1 MAKKKSKR
9 NQKKGLDQRDYM
21 VYGIYA
27 LLVIFVGFSLFV
39 GKGNK
44 AEKIKVE
51 TTKKALEKEKST
63 IKKNSKKLEK
73 DLKTWRAR
81 RDESKSKL
89 SKEQNEYN
97 FVVGTSLEYAKKTKL
112 LMAIWE
118 SIDKVRNLGIA
129 SVTVAKNEVDITM
142 HAQSDVYL
150 TEFMSELNRRKDII
164 ETIQIIE
171 SRIEVV
177 DKKEGKEVLLGV
189 LKIIAKRPKAKT
201 PEEQQE
207 IENFEETKTLEEVGE
222 KPKTPK
228 RSNKTKRSKA
238 TTSKKKRG

>member
-1 MAKKKSKR
+1 MAKKRAKK

-21 VYGIYA
+21 VYGVYV
-27 LLVIFVGFSLFV
+27 LLLFFVGFSLFV

-44 AEKIKVE
+44 SEKAKVE
-51 TTKKALEKEKST
+51 KTKKTLEKEKSK

-73 DLKTWRAR
+73 ELKTWRAR

-164 ETIQIIE
+164 ETIQIVE

-177 DKKEGKEVLLGV
+177 DKKEGKEVLLGI
-189 LKIIAKRPKAKT
+189 LKIIAKRPKAKNKK
-201 PEEQQE
+201 
-207 IENFEETKTLEEVGE
+207 ENDLRVEDQKEVQKEDIKKGE
-222 KPKTPK
+222 KAKKPKK
-228 RSNKTKRSKA
+228 SRSKNR
-238 TTSKKKRG
+238 KKRG

>member
-21 VYGIYA
+21 VYGAYA
-27 LLVIFVGFSLFV
+27 LLVVFVGFSLFV
-39 GKGNK
+39 GKGNQ
-44 AEKIKVE
+44 AEKVKVE
-51 TTKKALEKEKST
+51 KQKALLEKEKKT

-164 ETIQIIE
+164 ETIQIVE
-171 SRIEVV
+171 SRIEVI
-177 DKKEGKEVLLGV
+177 DKKEGKEVLLGN
-189 LKIIAKRPKAKT
+189 LKIIAKRPKAKGKNAKAQV
-201 PEEQQE
+201 EQAEKAESQE
-207 IENFEETKTLEEVGE
+207 AVVED
-222 KPKTPK
+222 KPKKPK
-228 RSNKTKRSKA
+228 KSKSKSNRR
-238 TTSKKKRG
+238 KKKRG